1 MSGAAELIA
10 GVPNP
15 VPQADAATSHVWSF
29 VFMLVLMLMF
39 GIGRVAKETKTSVRW
54 KSFLHL
60 WMVAYLVLLTALM
73 SVTTAMA
80 LVLLIDEKG
89 QPRVSFIPA
98 SFISMTAAVL
108 GVFGF
113 EFLSQVHHRLRREP
127 TGSGDDA
134 TELRR
139 SGGRSHSEKGNRR
152 VDDLGIAASAFSSP
166 TLHRSVSKLVVF
178 QRLTGAEDCT
188 FAAWISRVQN
198 RDTIGTLR
206 LECHKARR
214 IGRLSP

>member
-113 EFLSQVHHRLRREP
+113 EFLFRKFIIGFGENQLDLATTLQNFVDQAVAATLKKE
-127 TGSGDDA
+127 TGG
-134 TELRR
+134 
-139 SGGRSHSEKGNRR
+139 
-152 VDDLGIAASAFSSP
+152 
-166 TLHRSVSKLVVF
+166 
-178 QRLTGAEDCT
+178 
-188 FAAWISRVQN
+188 
-198 RDTIGTLR
+198 
-206 LECHKARR
+206 
-214 IGRLSP
+214 